1 MNQQEQESIQQQA
14 EQILRELVE
23 AASIRAGQI
32 VVIGTSTS
40 EVVGQRIGTGGAEAI
55 AAELYAG
62 LEKVR
67 SEVGFYLA
75 FQCCEHLNRAL
86 VIERV
91 AADTYRFDGVSA
103 VPIAKAGGS
112 MAAYAYRQ
120 LKEPCLVETIEAH
133 AGIDI
138 GETLIGMHLRRVA
151 VPVRPSIKQVGQ
163 ARVTMAR
170 TRPKLIGG
178 ERAVYTC

>member
-1 MNQQEQESIQQQA
+1 MNPLESIA
-14 EQILRELVE
+14 EQVERIARELMEVG
-23 AASIRAGQI
+23 SIRAGQI

-40 EVVGQRIGTGGAEAI
+40 EVVGKRIGTSGAEDI
-55 AAELYAG
+55 AAQLYAG
-62 LEKVR
+62 LKKV
-67 SEVGFYLA
+67 SDEFGFYLA

-86 VIERV
+86 VIERE
-91 AADTYRFDGVSA
+91 AAVDYRLDEVSA
-103 VPIAKAGGS
+103 VPVATAGGS
-112 MAAYAYRQ
+112 MSAYAYRQ
-120 LKEPCLVETIEAH
+120 LKDPCLVETIAAH

-151 VPVRPSIKQVGQ
+151 VPVRPSIQQIGH

-178 ERAVYTC
+178 ERTVYSCN